1 MFDLFNK
8 KMSQQAPKRKR
19 KAATNALREIRN
31 EQKKTS
37 NIIPVAPMQRLVT
50 EVAGNFKH
58 NGELRF
64 KGDAYKALHVAAEEH
79 LIDTFRRANQCAIH
93 NNRETVQPKDMQL
106 AVTLSTV

>member
-1 MFDLFNK
+1 
-8 KMSQQAPKRKR
+8 MSQQAPKRKR

-50 EVAGNFKH
+50 ELAGNFKH
-58 NGELRF
+58 QGDLRF
-64 KGDAYKALHVAAEEH
+64 KGDAYKALHVAAEQH
-79 LIDTFRRANQCAIH
+79 LIDTFKRANRCAIH

-106 AVTLSTV
+106 AVELSTV